1 MQVFKVQGMSCEH
14 CVRAIT
20 QAVKALDE
28 AAEVQVDLADGEV
41 RVSSRL
47 SVAEVEEAI
56 RGEGYE
62 INP

>member
-20 QAVKALDE
+20 HAVQMLDE
-28 AAEVQVDLADGEV
+28 AAEVEVDLADGEV

-62 INP
+62 IRP

>member
-1 MQVFKVQGMSCEH
+1 MSCEH

-20 QAVKALDE
+20 QAVRALDE
-28 AAEVQVDLADGEV
+28 VAEVQVDLAEGEV

>member
-20 QAVKALDE
+20 HAVQMLDE
-28 AAEVQVDLADGEV
+28 AAEVEVDLADGEV

-47 SVAEVEEAI
+47 SIAEVEEAI
-56 RGEGYE
+56 RDEGYE
-62 INP
+62 ISP